1 MFQALT
7 GGPGTNIGLC
17 AHLVRAEE
25 TESGGGEPVVTPAG
39 ERASGARLCQGG
51 PLPAVKAQT
60 ARLEVRF
67 RYWSTASM
75 LRVPA
80 RVNVS
85 RLGGLGLMSGIGASY
100 PLALVPAKVI

>member
-7 GGPGTNIGLC
+7 SGPGTNIGLC
-17 AHLVRAEE
+17 AHLVRAQE
-25 TESGGGEPVVTPAG
+25 TESGGGGEPVVPPAG
-39 ERASGARLCQGG
+39 ERASRARLCQGS

-60 ARLEVRF
+60 AGLEVHF
-67 RYWSTASM
+67 RYSSIASM

-85 RLGGLGLMSGIGASY
+85 RLGLGLMSEIGAQRKHVTL
-100 PLALVPAKVI
+100 PTDFR